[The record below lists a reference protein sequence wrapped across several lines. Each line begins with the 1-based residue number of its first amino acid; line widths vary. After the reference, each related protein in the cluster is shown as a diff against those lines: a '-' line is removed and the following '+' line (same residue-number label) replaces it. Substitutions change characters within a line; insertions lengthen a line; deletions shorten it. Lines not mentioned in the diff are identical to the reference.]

1 MRRNHARS
9 AAAAV
14 AIIAAAAVSACG
26 SGTSP
31 AGGGAPSPPAGRTA
45 ASTPGRAFNAADVA
59 FAAGMLRL
67 DGQARA
73 MAALVAGHTA
83 MMPIRQYAARLLGHD
98 ADGRRMRDLMTQW
111 HHQPPAPYSGGAA
124 PPSGM
129 APGMMDSHD
138 WAEMGRQ
145 HGHDFNDHWL
155 GAMVA
160 NHTAE
165 IALCRAELTAGASPQ
180 ARHLAREMLR
190 LRQAELTQL
199 RRWHHQQDHHGAHG

>member
-1 MRRNHARS
+1 MRRNHAR
-9 AAAAV
+9 
-14 AIIAAAAVSACG
+14 AAAVSACG

-31 AGGGAPSPPAGRTA
+31 AGGGAPPPAASGTA
-45 ASTPGRAFNAADVA
+45 TSTPSRAFNAADVA

-83 MMPIRQYAARLLGHD
+83 MTQLRHYAARLLGHD
-98 ADGRRMRDLMTQW
+98 ADARYMRDPMTLW
-111 HHQPPAPYSGGAA
+111 HPRPPAPYAPGAA
-124 PPSGM
+124 PPSCMG
-129 APGMMDSHD
+129 PGMMDSHD
-138 WAEMGRQ
+138 WADMGRQ

-155 GAMVA
+155 DAMTA
-160 NHTAE
+160 NHIAE

-180 ARHLAREMLR
+180 ARNLARTMLR

-199 RRWHHQQDHHGAHG
+199 RHWRHSQEHHAGHN